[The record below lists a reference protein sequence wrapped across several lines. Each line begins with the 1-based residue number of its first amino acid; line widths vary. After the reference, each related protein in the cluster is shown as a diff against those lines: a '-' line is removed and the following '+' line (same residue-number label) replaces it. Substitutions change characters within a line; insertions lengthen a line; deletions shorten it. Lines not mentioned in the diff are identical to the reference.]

1 MNGRRPVRQRPE
13 RALWAVL
20 ILLGLAACRR
30 ESGAPAPPLAL
41 QSAQSPAARAAQRV
55 LYYPA
60 GENALLQEFAVSM
73 PASGETELDMCDLLR
88 RYLEGPPGPG
98 QVLAFPENSG
108 LRAAFLVDGQA
119 IVDLTGP
126 VRTGGGT
133 STEASRVYGIVQT
146 LHANFPEVKSVRIL
160 VDGQEVDTLLGH
172 LDLSHPLAPEPRLLS
187 GPRARGKESQ
197 P

>member
-1 MNGRRPVRQRPE
+1 MNGRKSLRPRPE

-20 ILLGLAACRR
+20 ILLVMAACRR
-30 ESGAPAPPLAL
+30 ESGAPPPSAL
-41 QSAQSPAARAAQRV
+41 QSAQAPAAHEVQRV

-60 GENALLQEFAVSM
+60 GENAMLQECPVSM
-73 PASGETELDMCDLLR
+73 LSSGQTEIDMCDLLR

-98 QVLAFPENSG
+98 QFLAFPEHSD

-119 IVDLTGP
+119 VVDLTGP

-133 STEASRVYGIVQT
+133 STEAARVYGIVQT
-146 LHANFPEVKSVRIL
+146 LHSNFPEVKSVRIL

-172 LDLSHPLAPEPRLLS
+172 LDLSHPLVPEPRLLATQ
-187 GPRARGKESQ
+187 PARGEGG
-197 P
+197 

>member
-1 MNGRRPVRQRPE
+1 MTACGRD
-13 RALWAVL
+13 
-20 ILLGLAACRR
+20 
-30 ESGAPAPPLAL
+30 SGTPPPSAL
-41 QSAQSPAARAAQRV
+41 QNAQAPEARLAKRV

-60 GENALLQEFAVSM
+60 GENASLRECPVSM

-98 QVLAFPENSG
+98 QFLAFPEHVA

-119 IVDLTGP
+119 VVDLTGP

-133 STEASRVYGIVQT
+133 STEVARVYGIVQT
-146 LHANFPEVKSVRIL
+146 LHANFPEVKCVRIL
-160 VDGQEVDTLLGH
+160 VDGQEVETLLGH
-172 LDLSHPLAPEPRLLS
+172 LDLSRPLVPEPRLL
-187 GPRARGKESQ
+187 ARPTKGGEGDQ